1 MPPLRHGHSSRKRFV
16 SLMKAMMPVSDTGK
30 PINKVNK
37 SVVWELLSI
46 NVVHSREW
54 EDGAGDITAN
64 E

>member
-1 MPPLRHGHSSRKRFV
+1 MPALRRGHSSCKRFV
-16 SLMKAMMPVSDTGK
+16 SLMKAMTLVSDTGK

-46 NVVHSREW
+46 NIVHSREW